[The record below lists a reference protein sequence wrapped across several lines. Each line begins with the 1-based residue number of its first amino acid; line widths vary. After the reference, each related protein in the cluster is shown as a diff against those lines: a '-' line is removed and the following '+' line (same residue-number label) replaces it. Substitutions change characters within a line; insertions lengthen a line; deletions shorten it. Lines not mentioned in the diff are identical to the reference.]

1 MKLISYLCSVIIK
14 QGGLIMK
21 KKNELIEKIEVLM
34 RDNGGITFDTS
45 EEIAGE
51 ELLTISYCGELSFV
65 DDEVEVELEDLQE
78 IELDN
83 LLYAIES
90 QLERDEKVFE
100 RCRGCYY

>member
-21 KKNELIEKIEVLM
+21 KNELIEKIEVLM
-34 RDNGGITFDTS
+34 RDNSGITFDTP
-45 EEIAGE
+45 EEIVGE
-51 ELLTISYCGELSFV
+51 ELLSISYCGELSFA

-90 QLERDEKVFE
+90 QLEADEKVFE
-100 RCRGCYY
+100 RCRGSYY

>member
-14 QGGLIMK
+14 QGGLIM

-34 RDNGGITFDTS
+34 RDNGGITFDTP
-45 EEIAGE
+45 EEIVGE
-51 ELLTISYCGELSFV
+51 ELLSISYCGELSFA

-90 QLERDEKVFE
+90 QLEADEKVFE
-100 RCRGCYY
+100 RCRGSYY

>member
-1 MKLISYLCSVIIK
+1 M
-14 QGGLIMK
+14 

-34 RDNGGITFDTS
+34 RDNSGITFDTP
-45 EEIAGE
+45 EEIVGE
-51 ELLTISYCGELSFV
+51 ELLSISYCGELSFA

-90 QLERDEKVFE
+90 QLEADEKVFE
-100 RCRGCYY
+100 RCRGSYY

>member
-14 QGGLIMK
+14 QGELIM

-34 RDNGGITFDTS
+34 RDNSGITFDTP

-51 ELLTISYCGELSFV
+51 ELLSISYCGELFFA

-90 QLERDEKVFE
+90 QLEADEKVFE
-100 RCRGCYY
+100 RCRGSYY

>member
-1 MKLISYLCSVIIK
+1 MELISYLCSVIIK

-21 KKNELIEKIEVLM
+21 KNELIEKIEVLM
-34 RDNGGITFDTS
+34 RDNSGITFDTP
-45 EEIAGE
+45 EEIVGE
-51 ELLTISYCGELSFV
+51 ELLSISYCGELSFA

-90 QLERDEKVFE
+90 QLEADETVFE
-100 RCRGCYY
+100 RCRGSYY

>member
-14 QGGLIMK
+14 QGELIM
-21 KKNELIEKIEVLM
+21 KKNELIEKIEVIM
-34 RDNGGITFDTS
+34 RDNSGITFDTP

-51 ELLTISYCGELSFV
+51 ELLSISYCGELSFA

-83 LLYAIES
+83 LLYIIER
-90 QLERDEKVFE
+90 QLEADEKVFE
-100 RCRGCYY
+100 RCRGSYY

>member
-1 MKLISYLCSVIIK
+1 M
-14 QGGLIMK
+14 

-34 RDNGGITFDTS
+34 RDNSGITFDTP
-45 EEIAGE
+45 EEIVGE
-51 ELLTISYCGELSFV
+51 ELLSISYCGELSFA

-90 QLERDEKVFE
+90 QLEADEKVIE
-100 RCRGCYY
+100 RFRGSYY

>member
-21 KKNELIEKIEVLM
+21 KNELIEKIEVLM
-34 RDNGGITFDTS
+34 RDNSGITFDTP
-45 EEIAGE
+45 EEIVGE
-51 ELLTISYCGELSFV
+51 ELLSISYCGELSFS

-83 LLYAIES
+83 LLYAIER
-90 QLERDEKVFE
+90 QLEADEKVFE
-100 RCRGCYY
+100 RCRSSYY

>member
-21 KKNELIEKIEVLM
+21 KNELIEKIEVLM
-34 RDNGGITFDTS
+34 RDNSGITFDTP
-45 EEIAGE
+45 EEIVGE
-51 ELLTISYCGELSFV
+51 ELLSISYCGELSFA
-65 DDEVEVELEDLQE
+65 DDEVEVELKDLQE

-90 QLERDEKVFE
+90 QLEADEKVFE
-100 RCRGCYY
+100 RCRGSYY